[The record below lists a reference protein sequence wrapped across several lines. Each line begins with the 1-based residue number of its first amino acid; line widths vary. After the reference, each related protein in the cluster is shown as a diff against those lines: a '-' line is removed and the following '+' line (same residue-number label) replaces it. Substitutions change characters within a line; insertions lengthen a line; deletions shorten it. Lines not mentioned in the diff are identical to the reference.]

1 MFIGLNRLQYV
12 CLFRQLIVNLC
23 RSNRVGCLQIA
34 SLIRL
39 SVNQRGKLDLLFGKE
54 QFRLRHTIDSDDSIH
69 GRWYSPSTCFGPLQP
84 LWPPAIYFSSM
95 AIMYDSLITIRA
107 LCVQVISRF
116 FPREICHTY
125 RPSRSYPRL
134 RLLETDCAINGHK
147 IGPTTTTFRNL

>member
-69 GRWYSPSTCFGPLQP
+69 GRWYSPSTCFGPLPP
-84 LWPPAIYFSSM
+84 LWPAAIYFSSILSPWTM
-95 AIMYDSLITIRA
+95 SHISTEPIVPPTKVVRNRLCHQRSQNWSHHHYIQKLI
-107 LCVQVISRF
+107 VSSF
-116 FPREICHTY
+116 
-125 RPSRSYPRL
+125 SSYSHP
-134 RLLETDCAINGHK
+134 K
-147 IGPTTTTFRNL
+147 IIDRHSVR